1 MENYLKYPNLQKL
14 FSSSTVVITYGL
26 SKLTCFGR
34 KELICRL
41 SKVWVSNIVKNKS
54 GVQVFYFI
62 YEVCFLSLSFL
73 CLRDVTESTTFFF
86 FFFYF
91 LLEKKHLIFV
101 LKCPEI
107 KLLGNEHTFS
117 SKWYWW
123 IIMKNM
129 VIRIIC
135 INTDYVRNQA
145 YWAKE
150 ENLTYK
156 TQICLCFQNSVRRTL
171 TFNITDFQG
180 HKMKK

>member
-1 MENYLKYPNLQKL
+1 MQAEQ
-14 FSSSTVVITYGL
+14 SL
-26 SKLTCFGR
+26 SKQHREEQIWSSGLLLYIWSVF
-34 KELICRL
+34 LITLVPLFKRCNRE
-41 SKVWVSNIVKNKS
+41 
-54 GVQVFYFI
+54 YH
-62 YEVCFLSLSFL
+62 
-73 CLRDVTESTTFFF
+73 FFF
-86 FFFYF
+86 FSFSF

-171 TFNITDFQG
+171 SFNITDFQG